1 MAATLR
7 LARSGPGTPHTV
19 RPRSQFRQLPLAT
32 WPFEPR
38 LEPGRIFPLH
48 AQRVA
53 QPVGRSRA
61 PNWGPSFR
69 APFDSVCC
77 RHRNKRLRGRHCGL
91 ASASY
96 GKGPPTRPTPTRSGI
111 HVRSWCGVH
120 NQPPP
125 RSRRSGCGVH
135 HLCLLSYSRHI
146 RWCPAENRCGPSS
159 PIEKETL
166 QP

>member
-1 MAATLR
+1 MSPCQNMQQTCSRFMPDSTQGFKAKENEGTLKE
-7 LARSGPGTPHTV
+7 TK
-19 RPRSQFRQLPLAT
+19 
-32 WPFEPR
+32 
-38 LEPGRIFPLH
+38 FPLH

-96 GKGPPTRPTPTRSGI
+96 GKGPPTRPTPTRGGI

-135 HLCLLSYSRHI
+135 HLCLLAYSRI